1 MGLIQI
7 LPVTRRRHGTYDD
20 DSESRRQCTMSY
32 TVPDGKGGLQ
42 KVCKQTFMKIFAIT
56 PQRITTIVKKKK
68 SGDYMYTDKRG
79 GAKMFKFTVHDR
91 RLVKQHINSFPRDVS
106 HYNRLKSDKEYLS
119 SDLNVHRLFRAF
131 QEKNPCN
138 ISHKFY
144 RSVFLKDFP
153 NLSFRRPRVDT
164 CKTCDQL
171 SISTKSSDPATK
183 KTGTTK
189 LELHHRQVEAVFAS
203 IKSDFIRSPLPVSD
217 TCTITMDLQKVFSLP
232 KLTHSSMYYS
242 RQISGYNFGIHVADT
257 DDGLM
262 CIWHEGQSG
271 RGGNQMASCLLQ
283 TLNCTTQYIQKNLCV
298 SDNCAGQL
306 KNRMLLFLYIF
317 LVCHEVFETIDHKF
331 LVSGHSF
338 SASDRDFALIEK
350 RTRQCK
356 LINMQDVMKAIVTAR
371 PSRPYKVLNMGDEKT
386 FFDFDAASSAFL
398 NTAKLGI
405 STAVWIRVS
414 KDNPGTVMYKKSY
427 SDLAPWESCIV
438 LKLGITATT
447 IKNATLSSLPNS
459 LPLKESKKK
468 DITAMLQFLDDDNKQ
483 YFLNILTV

>member
-1 MGLIQI
+1 MNEQAFCRDETVKNKKRKRKIQSEARVSGNSYTTDKFKKLVPARRKPKNEVECKCKNSYCKELTGIEKMQLHESYYSLDLNAQGSYLMGLIQI

-42 KVCKQTFMKIFAIT
+42 KVCKQTFMKIFAVT

-68 SGDYMYTDKRG
+68 SGDYIYTDKRG

-131 QEKNPCN
+131 QEKNPCTH

-203 IKSDFIRSPLPVSD
+203 IKSDFIRSTLPVSD

-232 KLTHSSMYYS
+232 KLTHSNNPSDVDSNIDDSSDDDKETDLTTNMNQS
-242 RQISGYNFGIHVADT
+242 IFDIESLPIIFEDAVSVENQLEDVLETNQIEADESDDDDTCYIHKKRILTECELEAILSDS
-257 DDGLM
+257 DFFLSED
-262 CIWHEGQSG
+262 
-271 RGGNQMASCLLQ
+271 
-283 TLNCTTQYIQKNLCV
+283 
-298 SDNCAGQL
+298 SDNDFSEKENVSENL
-306 KNRMLLFLYIF
+306 STVF
-317 LVCHEVFETIDHKF
+317 HE
-331 LVSGHSF
+331 
-338 SASDRDFALIEK
+338 
-350 RTRQCK
+350 
-356 LINMQDVMKAIVTAR
+356 N
-371 PSRPYKVLNMGDEKT
+371 
-386 FFDFDAASSAFL
+386 
-398 NTAKLGI
+398 
-405 STAVWIRVS
+405 
-414 KDNPGTVMYKKSY
+414 
-427 SDLAPWESCIV
+427 
-438 LKLGITATT
+438 
-447 IKNATLSSLPNS
+447 
-459 LPLKESKKK
+459 
-468 DITAMLQFLDDDNKQ
+468 
-483 YFLNILTV
+483 